1 MKRIVVLLLCIAPLL
16 GSGSV
21 LGNADVDRA
30 VQALG
35 GRDALAAVRSVQIRG
50 TVKHWEP
57 DQSVVPG
64 GEKRFAGESGFTLT
78 RDFASGAVR
87 IDWQRRLAYPAARE
101 YRFSEVMVGD
111 KGYVSGIDSSARTSQ
126 SRAADPPG
134 HAMSGVRLRA
144 AMRELEQA

>member
-1 MKRIVVLLLCIAPLL
+1 MKRIIVPLLCIAALL

-78 RDFASGAVR
+78 RDFTSGAVR
-87 IDWQRRLAYPAARE
+87 IDWQRRSAIRRYPLA
-101 YRFSEVMVGD
+101 
-111 KGYVSGIDSSARTSQ
+111 
-126 SRAADPPG
+126 RAGNDPPP
-134 HAMSGVRLRA
+134 RLVHWPWVTTTGKRGDDGA
-144 AMRELEQA
+144 CT